1 MLIFAILGLGERNME
16 LNNVVISV
24 IIPHLNQPEALDA
37 CLTSLEAQS
46 YDGGIEVIVVDNGS
60 RTLPEDVI
68 ARHPS
73 ARLLSESRPGPGP
86 ARNRGVAAS
95 RGDILAFIDADCRAH
110 PDWLR
115 SMVSALASS
124 GPGMA
129 LGGDVRIWRA
139 DATRASAIEA
149 YESVFAYR
157 FKLYIEKHGYSGT
170 GNLAMRRADFDRV
183 GPFAGIEIAED
194 MDWGKR
200 ALAAGVRCRYA
211 PDMVVYHPARGS
223 MEELYAKWDRQIAH
237 YRRMAEGEKAWRLR
251 WILRALLV
259 FASPIAGAFT
269 VMTSDR
275 VEGLERFRAIAVM
288 CAVRVHRAATMLS
301 LLRGERELVW
311 NR

>member
-1 MLIFAILGLGERNME
+1 MK
-16 LNNVVISV
+16 LNKVMISV

-37 CLTSLEAQS
+37 CLTSVDAQS
-46 YDGGIEVIVVDNGS
+46 YGGGVEVIVVDNGS
-60 RTLPEDVI
+60 RALPEDVI
-68 ARHPS
+68 ARHPR

-86 ARNRGVAAS
+86 ARNCGVAAA

-115 SMVSALASS
+115 NIVSALASS
-124 GPGMA
+124 GPGVA

-139 DATRASAIEA
+139 DATRANAIEA

-200 ALAAGVRCRYA
+200 ACAAGVRCRYV

-237 YRRMAEGEKAWRLR
+237 YRRMAEGERAWRLR
-251 WILRALLV
+251 WLFRALVVL
-259 FASPIAGAFT
+259 ASPIAGIVT

-275 VEGLERFRAIAVM
+275 VAGLERLRAIAVM